1 MTVNIL
7 RWKGGFGG
15 DSLLNM
21 ICNSIPDVKTNVNFL
36 PGFTEHGST
45 QLESKLHITGLSY
58 VELMALENN
67 HVPDNEISYLT
78 NELTALDNSN
88 NIWWLKSHQYNFDL
102 FNHVTVDIEADLL
115 SLPFVVSAN
124 INKTLI
130 LEKNYNELASM
141 IPDKE
146 TKIKYAA
153 FSLAKEFIATPK
165 YKQSISV
172 SQLLAGWQSVYYSM
186 KTFNVELNNSTKSFY
201 KRWVANNQ
209 KYIPSN
215 VYQQKITNQSYNI
228 DHPKLST
235 IEKYCLLAISGN
247 KFKLLHD

>member
-21 ICNSIPDVKTNVNFL
+21 ICNSIPNAKTNVNFL
-36 PGFTEHGST
+36 SGVTEHGST

-67 HVPDNEISYLT
+67 HVPDNELSYLA
-78 NELTALDNSN
+78 NELNVLDNSDD
-88 NIWWLKSHQYNFDL
+88 IWWLKSHQYNFDL

-130 LEKNYNELASM
+130 LEKKYNELASM

-172 SQLLAGWQSVYYSM
+172 SQLLLGWQSVYHSM
-186 KTFNVELNNSTKSFY
+186 KIFNIKLASSTESFY
-201 KRWVANNQ
+201 NQWVANNQ
-209 KYIPSN
+209 KYMPSD
-215 VYQQKITNQSYNI
+215 VYQQKIINQSYNI
-228 DHPKLST
+228 DHSELST

-247 KFKLLHD
+247 KFKLLHN